1 MAYRSSNIVRRY
13 VLLEILGTTFLCTLV
28 LTTIL
33 LYGNLSKHDED
44 LFRALSISPL
54 LFLELISLMLPFAL
68 SLGLPFG
75 FCLAV
80 IFCVG
85 RWSGDREILGMRSL
99 GMKRSTWSNSIF
111 ATSMVISLIGC
122 FASMHWSPVSRGAFE
137 NRIKE
142 IAWHD
147 FQSWIDSGNEI
158 GFNMD
163 AEGSKNI
170 IGGLDS
176 ELSQQIKR
184 ATLTIGHGVEDKWKN
199 VRILMWGHGQKLL
212 AIMHAK
218 RSTVIKDRKAGKI
231 ELLLQDVDYE
241 SFKEKGLRD
250 GPKNRFVSF
259 KKWKAPLKF
268 FIETPRSEQN
278 IKRLPFLSFWN
289 SMRDGVLSPQE
300 RALGFEHFSKYAS
313 IGFSPISLCPLIVSV
328 AIRSGRKETY
338 ANLFIGAFICLFYFA
353 LGSSLGES
361 IGSNGIG
368 WWFSNFFAFAIGLSM
383 LRN

>member
-1 MAYRSSNIVRRY
+1 MVYKSSKIIRRY
-13 VLLEILGTTFLCTLV
+13 VLREILGTTLLCTLV

-33 LYGNLSKHDED
+33 LYGNLSKYDED

-75 FCLAV
+75 FSLAV

-99 GMKRSTWSNSIF
+99 GMRHSAWSNPIF
-111 ATSMVISLIGC
+111 ATSVVISLVGC

-137 NRIKE
+137 KRVKE

-163 AEGSKNI
+163 ADGSKNI
-170 IGGLDS
+170 LGGIDS

-184 ATLTIGHGVEDKWKN
+184 ATMTIGHGLGDKWKN
-199 VRILMWGHGQKLL
+199 VRILMWGNEQNLL
-212 AIMHAK
+212 AILHAK
-218 RSTVIKDRKAGKI
+218 RSTVIKDRKAGTI
-231 ELLLQDVDYE
+231 ELFLHDVDYE
-241 SFKEKGLRD
+241 SFKSSHSREGS
-250 GPKNRFVSF
+250 KNKFVSF
-259 KKWKAPLKF
+259 RNWKTPISF
-268 FIETPRSEQN
+268 SIETPQLKQN
-278 IKRLPFLSFWN
+278 IKRIPFVSFLKSIN
-289 SMRDGVLSPQE
+289 EGELGPQE
-300 RALGFEHFSKYAS
+300 CALGFEQFNKYAS
-313 IGFSPISLCPLIVSV
+313 IGLSPISLCPLILSV

-338 ANLFIGAFICLFYFA
+338 ANLFIGAFICLVYFA

-361 IGSNGIG
+361 IGNNGIG
-368 WWFSNFFAFAIGLSM
+368 WWFSNFLAFFAGFLCFK
-383 LRN
+383 